1 MSESLRVRDLSG
13 QRVVVWGF
21 GNEGRA
27 AARLLR
33 RHVAPA
39 SLHVVV
45 DGDLPAQLPEDLA
58 DLPVVNGA
66 EADQVIAA
74 AQVIVKS
81 PGVSPYHGR
90 LAELG
95 AHAEITGGTALWFAE
110 TGGARAIGVTG
121 SKGKST
127 TTSLIAHLL
136 SALSIPNV
144 LAGNVGRALLDVLEE
159 QLTNPS
165 LGHGD
170 SVVDRT
176 PGIDPDGALDPPLA
190 LRASRFREPSAVS
203 ARASRPNAGTSSDAG
218 QQKPVHELTYALE
231 LSSFQ
236 SAEVR
241 NSPEVG
247 VLTALFPEH
256 LDWHGSVQRYYADK
270 ANLFAHSTRR
280 NGATTRA
287 TVAANYDNPTVAGL
301 DWSTIALGTTIVPY
315 GVNGAISVVGKTV
328 LDADGSLLIDLA
340 DAQLPG
346 RHNAMNFAGALTALR
361 AYGIDLRANQALLQ
375 AAAMSFV
382 PLAHRLQPVGSVGG
396 RLVIDDSLSTA
407 PQAAVAALA
416 AFDNRPLGIIV
427 GGHDRGLD
435 YEPLA
440 AALAQRTTPTWV
452 CGVPLSGERIVPLI
466 QRALSN
472 AGNTT
477 VTVRAFDDFDDA
489 VHHAAAVVP
498 EGGIILLSPAA
509 PSFGRFVDYRDRGMH
524 FRALLGIPTA

>member
-1 MSESLRVRDLSG
+1 VSESLRVRDLAG

-21 GNEGRA
+21 GAEGRA

-33 RHVAPA
+33 RHVTPT

-45 DGDLPAQLPEDLA
+45 DGDLPTELSEDLT
-58 DLPVVNGA
+58 DLAVLNGA
-66 EADQVIAA
+66 DADRAIAQ

-90 LAELG
+90 LAEQG
-95 AHAEITGGTALWFAE
+95 AHAVITGGTALWFAE
-110 TGGARAIGVTG
+110 TGGSRAIGVTG

-144 LAGNVGRALLDVLEE
+144 LAGNVGRALLDVLDE
-159 QLTNPS
+159 QL
-165 LGHGD
+165 
-170 SVVDRT
+170 
-176 PGIDPDGALDPPLA
+176 
-190 LRASRFREPSAVS
+190 SAV
-203 ARASRPNAGTSSDAG
+203 PLTPDSSGDAKL
-218 QQKPVHELTYALE
+218 QLVSELTYALE

-241 NSPEVG
+241 NSPQVG

-256 LDWHGSVQRYYADK
+256 LDWHGSVERYYADK
-270 ANLFAHSTRR
+270 ANLFAHPVRNAVSTTERMQPG
-280 NGATTRA
+280 NLGTRA
-287 TVAANYDNPTVAGL
+287 VVAANHDNPTVSAMPWPSVAPG
-301 DWSTIALGTTIVPY
+301 AVVVPY
-315 GVNGAISVVGKTV
+315 GIDGGITV
-328 LDADGSLLIDLA
+328 AGQKLLDADGSVLIDLTGA
-340 DAQLPG
+340 RLPG
-346 RHNAMNFAGALTALR
+346 RHNAINLAGALTALR
-361 AYGIDLRANQALLQ
+361 AYGIDLRANQAALQ
-375 AAAMSFV
+375 TAAVGFV

-396 RLVIDDSLSTA
+396 RLVVDDSLSTA

-416 AFDNRPLGIIV
+416 AYADRPVGIIV

-466 QRALSN
+466 QRALSD
-472 AGNTT
+472 AGNTE
-477 VTVRAFDDFDDA
+477 VVVKAFDDFDDA
-489 VHHAAAVVP
+489 VHHAAGVVP
-498 EGGIILLSPAA
+498 EGGVILLSPAA

-524 FRALLGIPTA
+524 FRALLGITQS

>member
-1 MSESLRVRDLSG
+1 
-13 QRVVVWGF
+13 
-21 GNEGRA
+21 
-27 AARLLR
+27 LLR

-39 SLHVVV
+39 SLQVVV
-45 DGDLPAQLPEDLA
+45 DGDLPPELPEDLA
-58 DLPVVNGA
+58 DLAVLSGA
-66 EADQVIAA
+66 DADRAIAR

-95 AHAEITGGTALWFAE
+95 GHAAITGGTALWFAE

-127 TTSLIAHLL
+127 TTSLLAHLL

-144 LAGNVGRALLDVLEE
+144 LAGNVGRALLDVLDE
-159 QLTNPS
+159 QLTSDTPRDGN
-165 LGHGD
+165 
-170 SVVDRT
+170 DRT
-176 PGIDPDGALDPPLA
+176 DNSHGNYGNDGNDGRDGNYGNDNSHGNDGRDSRKGLA
-190 LRASRFREPSAVS
+190 
-203 ARASRPNAGTSSDAG
+203 
-218 QQKPVHELTYALE
+218 PVGAPKDLTYALE

-256 LDWHGSVQRYYADK
+256 LDWHGSVDRYYADK
-270 ANLFAHSTRR
+270 ANLFAHPSKTRS
-280 NGATTRA
+280 GALART
-287 TVAANYDNPTVAGL
+287 TVAANNDNPTVGAMAWPSVAPGA
-301 DWSTIALGTTIVPY
+301 TITPY
-315 GVNGAISVVGKTV
+315 GSAGGITVVGRTLVDGDGTV
-328 LDADGSLLIDLA
+328 LIDLA
-340 DAQLPG
+340 EAQLPG
-346 RHNAMNFAGALTALR
+346 RHNAINLAGALTALR
-361 AYGIDLRANQALLQ
+361 SYGIDLRANQAALQ
-375 AAAMSFV
+375 HAAVHFV
-382 PLAHRLQPVGSVGG
+382 PLAHRLQPVGSLGG

-416 AFDNRPLGIIV
+416 AFDDRPVGIIV

-466 QRALSN
+466 QRAVRT
-472 AGNTT
+472 AGNTA
-477 VTVRAFDDFDDA
+477 VTVEAFDNFDDA
-489 VHHAAAVVP
+489 VRHVASVVP
-498 EGGIILLSPAA
+498 EGGVILLSPAA
-509 PSFGRFVDYRDRGMH
+509 PSFGRFTDYRDRGMH
-524 FRALLGIPTA
+524 FRALLGIPTV

>member
-1 MSESLRVRDLSG
+1 MIESLRVRDLAG

-21 GNEGRA
+21 GTEGRA

-39 SLHVVV
+39 SLAVVV
-45 DGDLPAQLPEDLA
+45 DGVVPAELPEDLA
-58 DLPVVNGA
+58 DLPVLNGA
-66 EADQVIAA
+66 DADRAIAK

-95 AHAEITGGTALWFAE
+95 AHAAITGGTALWFAE

-144 LAGNVGRALLDVLEE
+144 LAGNVGRALLDVLDE
-159 QLTNPS
+159 QLSETSPNDRIEGSPR
-165 LGHGD
+165 GEFEGD
-170 SVVDRT
+170 V
-176 PGIDPDGALDPPLA
+176 
-190 LRASRFREPSAVS
+190 
-203 ARASRPNAGTSSDAG
+203 
-218 QQKPVHELTYALE
+218 TYALE

-241 NSPEVG
+241 SSPEVG

-256 LDWHGSVQRYYADK
+256 LDWHGSVEQYYADK
-270 ANLFAHSTRR
+270 ANLFAHATRTPS
-280 NGATTRA
+280 GVTVCTK
-287 TVAANYDNPTVAGL
+287 VAANNDNPTVGAM
-301 DWSTIALGTTIVPY
+301 DWQTVAPGAAVIAY
-315 GVNGAISVVGKTV
+315 GVAGVITVVGRSILDIDGTV
-328 LDADGSLLIDLA
+328 LIDLA
-340 DAQLPG
+340 EALLPG
-346 RHNAMNFAGALTALR
+346 RHNAINLAGALTALR
-361 AYGIDLRANQALLQ
+361 AYGIDLRANQAALQ
-375 AAAMSFV
+375 NAAVQFV
-382 PLAHRLQPVGSVGG
+382 PLAHRLQPVGSIGG
-396 RLVIDDSLSTA
+396 RLVVDDSLSTA

-416 AFDNRPLGIIV
+416 AFDDRPVGIIV

-440 AALAQRTTPTWV
+440 TALAQRTTLTWV
-452 CGVPLSGERIVPLI
+452 CGVPLSGERIMPLI

-472 AGNTT
+472 AGNTA
-477 VTVRAFDDFDDA
+477 VIVKAFDDFDDA

-498 EGGIILLSPAA
+498 EGGVILLSPAA

-524 FRALLGIPTA
+524 FRALLGLVTA

>member
-1 MSESLRVRDLSG
+1 VSESLRVRDLAG

-45 DGDLPAQLPEDLA
+45 DGDVPPELPEDLA
-58 DLPVVNGA
+58 DLAVLSGA
-66 EADQVIAA
+66 EADRAIAK

-95 AHAEITGGTALWFAE
+95 AHAAVTGGTALWFAE

-136 SALSIPNV
+136 SALCLPNV
-144 LAGNVGRALLDVLEE
+144 LAGNVGRALLDVLDE
-159 QLTNPS
+159 QLTASSANEGTASSS
-165 LGHGD
+165 LGAANGE
-170 SVVDRT
+170 VT
-176 PGIDPDGALDPPLA
+176 
-190 LRASRFREPSAVS
+190 F
-203 ARASRPNAGTSSDAG
+203 
-218 QQKPVHELTYALE
+218 ALE

-256 LDWHGSVQRYYADK
+256 LDWHGSVERYYADK
-270 ANLFAHSTRR
+270 ANLFAHATVTR
-280 NGATTRA
+280 TRA
-287 TVAANYDNPTVAGL
+287 SSGCAVAANNDNPTVGAMNWGAVAPGA
-301 DWSTIALGTTIVPY
+301 TITPY
-315 GVNGAISVVGKTV
+315 GVDGNGIGGGISVVGSTIVDVDGTV
-328 LDADGSLLIDLA
+328 LIDLA

-346 RHNAMNFAGALTALR
+346 RHNALNLAGALTALR
-361 AYGIDLRANQALLQ
+361 AYGIDLRHHQDALQ
-375 AAAMSFV
+375 RAAVSFV
-382 PLAHRLQPVGSVGG
+382 PLAHRLQPVGSIGG

-416 AFDNRPLGIIV
+416 AFNDRPVGIIV

-466 QRALSN
+466 QRALSI
-472 AGNTT
+472 ADNTA
-477 VTVRAFDDFDDA
+477 VTVQAFDDFDDA

-498 EGGIILLSPAA
+498 EGGVILLSPAA
-509 PSFGRFVDYRDRGMH
+509 PSFGRFVDYRDRGLH
-524 FRALLGIPTA
+524 FRALLGITTP

>member
-1 MSESLRVRDLSG
+1 VSESLRVRDLAG

-21 GNEGRA
+21 GTEGRA

-39 SLHVVV
+39 SLQVVV
-45 DGDLPAQLPEDLA
+45 DGNVPAELPEDLA
-58 DLPVVNGA
+58 DLAVLNGA
-66 EADQVIAA
+66 DADRAIAR

-90 LAELG
+90 LSELG
-95 AHAEITGGTALWFAE
+95 GHAAITGGTALWFAE
-110 TGGARAIGVTG
+110 TGGSGAIGVTG

-144 LAGNVGRALLDVLEE
+144 LAGNVGRALLDVLDE
-159 QLTNPS
+159 QLTRDTPQKGSGRTYGND
-165 LGHGD
+165 GK
-170 SVVDRT
+170 DRKDRNDRNDRNDHHDDRE
-176 PGIDPDGALDPPLA
+176 GLA
-190 LRASRFREPSAVS
+190 PAEVAK
-203 ARASRPNAGTSSDAG
+203 D
-218 QQKPVHELTYALE
+218 LTYALE

-256 LDWHGSVQRYYADK
+256 LDWHGSVDRYYADK
-270 ANLFAHSTRR
+270 ANLFSYPARTRS
-280 NGATTRA
+280 GALART
-287 TVAANYDNPTVAGL
+287 TVAANHDNPTVGDMA
-301 DWSTIALGTTIVPY
+301 WPTVAPHATVTPY
-315 GVNGAISVVGKTV
+315 GSAGGITVVGRTLLDGDGTV
-328 LDADGSLLIDLA
+328 LIDLT

-346 RHNAMNFAGALTALR
+346 RHNAINLAGALTALR
-361 AYGIDLRANQALLQ
+361 AYGIDLRANQAALQ
-375 AAAMSFV
+375 HAAVNFV
-382 PLAHRLQPVGSVGG
+382 PLAHRLQPVGSLGG

-416 AFDNRPLGIIV
+416 AFDDRPVGIIV

-440 AALAQRTTPTWV
+440 DALAQRTTPTWV

-466 QRALSN
+466 QRALST
-472 AGNTT
+472 AGNTA
-477 VTVRAFDDFDDA
+477 VTVQAFDDFDDA
-489 VHHAAAVVP
+489 VHHAASVVP

-509 PSFGRFVDYRDRGMH
+509 PSFGRFTDYRDRGMH
-524 FRALLGIPTA
+524 FRALLGIPTV

>member
-1 MSESLRVRDLSG
+1 MSESLRVRDLAG

-21 GNEGRA
+21 GTEGRA

-45 DGDLPAQLPEDLA
+45 DGDLPKELPEDLA
-58 DLPVVNGA
+58 DLAVLNGA
-66 EADQVIAA
+66 DADRAIAQ

-90 LAELG
+90 LAEQG
-95 AHAEITGGTALWFAE
+95 SHAIITGGTALWFAE

-136 SALSIPNV
+136 SALGIPNL
-144 LAGNVGRALLDVLEE
+144 LAGNVGRALLDVLDE
-159 QLTNPS
+159 QL
-165 LGHGD
+165 
-170 SVVDRT
+170 
-176 PGIDPDGALDPPLA
+176 
-190 LRASRFREPSAVS
+190 SA
-203 ARASRPNAGTSSDAG
+203 TSSDGRSDGLSGSSLSEAG
-218 QQKPVHELTYALE
+218 IADLERISEFTYALE

-256 LDWHGSVQRYYADK
+256 LDWHGSVERYYADK
-270 ANLFAHSTRR
+270 ANLFAHPVKFPVKNSSK
-280 NGATTRA
+280 NHAENPSGVSGKAV
-287 TVAANYDNPTVAGL
+287 VAANHDNAAVQAMDWSHVAPGITVVPYGQPGTSGSITVAGHMLL
-301 DWSTIALGTTIVPY
+301 DV
-315 GVNGAISVVGKTV
+315 
-328 LDADGSLLIDLA
+328 DGSVLIDLTA
-340 DAQLPG
+340 AQLPG
-346 RHNAMNFAGALTALR
+346 RHNAINLAGALTALR
-361 AYGIDLRANQALLQ
+361 AYGIDLGANQAALQ
-375 AAAMSFV
+375 TAAVGFV

-396 RLVIDDSLSTA
+396 RLVVDDSLSTA
-407 PQAAVAALA
+407 PQASVAALA
-416 AFDNRPLGIIV
+416 AYADRPVGIIV

-472 AGNTT
+472 AGNTS
-477 VTVRAFDDFDDA
+477 VIVKAFDDFDDA
-489 VHHAAAVVP
+489 VHHAAGVVP
-498 EGGIILLSPAA
+498 EGGVILLSPAA

-524 FRALLGIPTA
+524 FRALLGITQS

>member
-1 MSESLRVRDLSG
+1 VSESLRVRDLAG

-21 GNEGRA
+21 GTEGRA

-33 RHVAPA
+33 RHVTPA

-45 DGDLPAQLPEDLA
+45 DGDVPAELPEDLA
-58 DLPVVNGA
+58 DLAVLNGA
-66 EADQVIAA
+66 DADRAIAQ

-90 LAELG
+90 LAEQG
-95 AHAEITGGTALWFAE
+95 AHAVITGGTALWFAE

-144 LAGNVGRALLDVLEE
+144 LAGNVGRALLDVLDE
-159 QLTNPS
+159 QLS
-165 LGHGD
+165 
-170 SVVDRT
+170 
-176 PGIDPDGALDPPLA
+176 AA
-190 LRASRFREPSAVS
+190 AS
-203 ARASRPNAGTSSDAG
+203 NAAGPTSSPGPTVRLTDRQAG
-218 QQKPVHELTYALE
+218 SGAPALTPDSSGNANSRSVSELTYALE

-256 LDWHGSVQRYYADK
+256 LDWHGSVERYYADK
-270 ANLFAHSTRR
+270 ANLFAHPTRNAASARSTMQPG
-280 NGATTRA
+280 NLGARTV
-287 TVAANYDNPTVAGL
+287 VAANNDNPTVRAMP
-301 DWSTIALGTTIVPY
+301 WPSVAPVAVVVPY
-315 GVNGAISVVGKTV
+315 GIDGGITV
-328 LDADGSLLIDLA
+328 AGHTLLDADGSLLIDLTG
-340 DAQLPG
+340 AQLPG
-346 RHNAMNFAGALTALR
+346 RHNAINLAGALTALR
-361 AYGIDLRANQALLQ
+361 AYGIDLRAHQ
-375 AAAMSFV
+375 AALQTAAIGFV

-396 RLVIDDSLSTA
+396 RLVVDDSLSTA

-416 AFDNRPLGIIV
+416 AFADRPVGIIV

-466 QRALSN
+466 QRALSD
-472 AGNTT
+472 AGNTA
-477 VTVRAFDDFDDA
+477 VVVKAFDDFDDA
-489 VHHAAAVVP
+489 VHHAAGVVP
-498 EGGIILLSPAA
+498 EGGVILLSPAA

-524 FRALLGIPTA
+524 FRALLGIKQS

>member
-1 MSESLRVRDLSG
+1 VSESLRVRDLAG

-45 DGDLPAQLPEDLA
+45 DGELPAELPEDLA
-58 DLPVVNGA
+58 DLAVLGGA
-66 EADQVIAA
+66 DADRAIAR

-95 AHAEITGGTALWFAE
+95 AHAAITGGTALWFAE

-127 TTSLIAHLL
+127 TTSLVAHLL

-144 LAGNVGRALLDVLEE
+144 LAGNVGRALLDVLDE
-159 QLTNPS
+159 QLTESSPNESTEGSSP
-165 LGHGD
+165 
-170 SVVDRT
+170 VAA
-176 PGIDPDGALDPPLA
+176 DG
-190 LRASRFREPSAVS
+190 EVI
-203 ARASRPNAGTSSDAG
+203 
-218 QQKPVHELTYALE
+218 YALE

-256 LDWHGSVQRYYADK
+256 LDWHGSVERYYADK
-270 ANLFAHSTRR
+270 ANLFAHPAVTRT
-280 NGATTRA
+280 GASGGCA
-287 TVAANYDNPTVAGL
+287 VAVNKDNPTVSGMNWETVAPGA
-301 DWSTIALGTTIVPY
+301 TIAPY
-315 GVNGAISVVGKTV
+315 GVHRQGADGRAVGVGISVIGSNIV
-328 LDADGSLLIDLA
+328 DADGTVLLDLA

-346 RHNAMNFAGALTALR
+346 RHNAINLAGALTALR
-361 AYGIDLRANQALLQ
+361 TYGIDLRANQDALQ
-375 AAAMSFV
+375 RAAVSFV
-382 PLAHRLQPVGSVGG
+382 PLAHRLQPVGSIGG

-416 AFDNRPLGIIV
+416 AFGDRPVGIIV

-466 QRALSN
+466 QRALSI
-472 AGNTT
+472 AGNTA
-477 VTVRAFDDFDDA
+477 VTVQAFDDFDDA
-489 VHHAAAVVP
+489 VYHAAAVVP
-498 EGGIILLSPAA
+498 EGGVILLSPAA
-509 PSFGRFVDYRDRGMH
+509 PSFGRFVDYRDRGLH
-524 FRALLGIPTA
+524 FRALLGITTP